1 MEKELLSRT
10 RSKLIYKYNQL
21 QPLLFFMCV
30 CAVFCCCCCFC
41 FVFIIFA
48 RDCCCKRLLNG
59 PSSQISFFSKKLVA
73 CHCIVPYISHQWLL
87 MQTHFVKK
95 GRTDDLPVKECR
107 LLRWSEEGI
116 NCLEFK
122 FYTLWYFSS
131 DSSVEFCSGPL
142 PMHAHTHSLSLSHTH
157 TRCNEKSMGHAYN
170 A

>member
-48 RDCCCKRLLNG
+48 RGCCKRLLNG

-73 CHCIVPYISHQWLL
+73 CHCIVSFISHQWLL
-87 MQTHFVKK
+87 MQTYFAKK

-131 DSSVEFCSGPL
+131 DSSVELCSGPL
-142 PMHAHTHSLSLSHTH
+142 PMHAHTHTLSLSVTHTH
-157 TRCNEKSMGHAYN
+157 TRCNE
-170 A
+170 